1 MAIVLGIDEAGYGPT
16 LGPLLVAATAWQVEP
31 RRIKSDFWTVLGEAI
46 VRKPD
51 KNDWRLVVDDSKC
64 AYDRAAGIG
73 SLERTVL
80 AFASATGQLRDSLDA
95 LLTEIGSDGL
105 QAGPIPWYREL
116 TTPLPH
122 DRVRAK
128 PSAVSQRLIDTM
140 QELNVR
146 CIRLQAA
153 AVPED
158 QFNQRVAH
166 TQNKSELVVEQVL
179 RHIAWAGSMARQTDL
194 HVFVDRLGGRT
205 DYRGILSLAFPERHL
220 HVVSTS
226 DECSA
231 YRLASAENDWYI
243 EFRVEADQHH
253 MPVALASMVAKY
265 VREALM
271 LRFNAFW
278 RQWMPDLRPTAGY
291 HTDAQRFLKDV
302 KAILPKAGVPTALFV
317 RTR

>member
-16 LGPLLVAATAWQVEP
+16 LGPLLVAASAWQVEP
-31 RRIKSDFWTVLGEAI
+31 RRIQSDYWKILGDAI
-46 VRKPD
+46 VRKPQ

-80 AFASATGQLRDSLDA
+80 AFAAATGQLRDSFDA
-95 LLTEIGSDGL
+95 LLKEIGSDGL

-128 PSAVSQRLIDTM
+128 PSAVGQRLIDTM

-146 CIRLQAA
+146 CVRLQAA

-158 QFNQRVAH
+158 QFNQRVAR

-179 RHIAWAGSMARQTDL
+179 RHIAWAGNLARQSDL
-194 HVFVDRLGGRT
+194 HVYVDRLGGRS
-205 DYRGILSLAFPERHL
+205 DYRNILSLAFPERHL
-220 HVVSTS
+220 HVISVT

-243 EFRVEADQHH
+243 EFRVEADQLH

-271 LRFNAFW
+271 LQFNAFW
-278 RQWMPDLRPTAGY
+278 RQWMPELRPTAGY
-291 HTDAQRFLKDV
+291 YTDAQRFLKDV
-302 KAILPKAGVPTALFV
+302 REILPKAGVPTELFV

>member
-16 LGPLLVAATAWQVEP
+16 LGPLLVAATAWQAEP
-31 RRIKSDFWTVLGEAI
+31 RRVRDNFWDVLNDAV
-46 VRKPD
+46 VRKPE
-51 KNDWRLVVDDSKC
+51 KNDWRLVVDDSKY
-64 AYDRAAGIG
+64 AFDRAAGIG

-80 AFASATGQLRDSLDA
+80 AFAAATGQQRASLDE
-95 LLTEIGSDGL
+95 LLKEIGSDGL
-105 QAGPIPWYREL
+105 QTGPIPWYREL
-116 TTPLPH
+116 CTPLPH

-128 PSAVSQRLIDTM
+128 SSAVGQRLLDSM
-140 QELNVR
+140 QERNVR

-158 QFNQRVAH
+158 QFNQRVAR

-179 RHIAWAGSMARQTDL
+179 RHIAWAGKLAAKSDL
-194 HVFVDRLGGRT
+194 HVFVDRLGGRS

-220 HVVSTS
+220 HVISVSE
-226 DECSA
+226 ECSA
-231 YRLASAENDWYI
+231 YRLASAENDWFI
-243 EFRVEADQHH
+243 EFRVEADQLH

-278 RQWMPDLRPTAGY
+278 RQWMPELKPTAGY
-291 HTDAQRFLKDV
+291 YVDAQRFLKDV
-302 KAILPKAGVPTALFV
+302 QAILPKAGVPTELFV